1 MSFRR
6 VRNFAFKELIELFVI
21 ARDDDDLQIE
31 RGGAQDAV
39 EVYDVGDAHA
49 AGHEE
54 HGGHF
59 RLEVHFG
66 EELRLVFLVEEDVV
80 YRDAVGVD
88 MLFRNAETAQ
98 VVHHVFTCDDVGID
112 IRGNPRLVHAIIR
125 HEADERAGD
134 AAVLL

>member
-1 MSFRR
+1 ML
-6 VRNFAFKELIELFVI
+6 ETP
-21 ARDDDDLQIE
+21 D
-31 RGGAQDAV
+31 
-39 EVYDVGDAHA
+39 A

-88 MLFRNAETAQ
+88 MLFRNAEYGAGRSP
-98 VVHHVFTCDDVGID
+98 C
-112 IRGNPRLVHAIIR
+112 R
-125 HEADERAGD
+125 HRRRHRRRHSVLD
-134 AAVLL
+134 ALCTP